1 MLFFSLPIFLKR
13 EKSDTIIFVGVE
25 VNFYRTKLFPYLEFI
40 DLNFMK
46 LISRYSA
53 EKY

>member
-1 MLFFSLPIFLKR
+1 M
-13 EKSDTIIFVGVE
+13 VVE

-53 EKY
+53 EKPLYYAVFSPTEIHTFQTRS